1 LAKRFQLAGEPD
13 ADAHESCRLVVRSLA
28 RGLNLSLS
36 IVMTW
41 QTHLNSGT
49 NLTVTASIADSL
61 GAVSAYSVRCLN
73 VTAPSLA
80 VLTAM
85 TQQLVSLLS
94 NAASINN
101 TLYYE
106 ALLNAAGTPH
116 TSCNV
121 RIPVHRE

>member
-1 LAKRFQLAGEPD
+1 MP
-13 ADAHESCRLVVRSLA
+13 S
-28 RGLNLSLS
+28 
-36 IVMTW
+36 

-49 NLTVTASIADSL
+49 NLTVTARIADSL
-61 GAVSAYSVRCLN
+61 GSVSAYSVRRLN

-116 TSCNV
+116 TSCVV
-121 RIPVHRE
+121 RVP

>member
-1 LAKRFQLAGEPD
+1 MT
-13 ADAHESCRLVVRSLA
+13 A
-28 RGLNLSLS
+28 RIS
-36 IVMTW
+36 
-41 QTHLNSGT
+41 
-49 NLTVTASIADSL
+49 DSL
-61 GAVSAYSVRCLN
+61 GAWSAYSVRRLN

-106 ALLNAAGTPH
+106 ALLNAAGAAHATY
-116 TSCNV
+116 NV
-121 RIPVHRE
+121 